1 MVVVLQPGSVSD
13 EPQSQQRQNLVE
25 QEAAHFMGSETE
37 DRAPRCLIPINTN
50 YVSWGTLHGCVGSKA
65 RSVPELTVPPS
76 WKTVDTVWP
85 LYSPVRRVLEGV
97 LW

>member
-1 MVVVLQPGSVSD
+1 MVVVLQLGSVSG
-13 EPQSQQRQNLVE
+13 EPLSQQRRNLVE
-25 QEAAHFMGSETE
+25 QAATHFMGSETE
-37 DRAPRCLIPINTN
+37 DHAPRCLIPINTIDI
-50 YVSWGTLHGCVGSKA
+50 SWGTVHGCMGSKA

-85 LYSPVRRVLEGV
+85 LYSPVRPVLEGV